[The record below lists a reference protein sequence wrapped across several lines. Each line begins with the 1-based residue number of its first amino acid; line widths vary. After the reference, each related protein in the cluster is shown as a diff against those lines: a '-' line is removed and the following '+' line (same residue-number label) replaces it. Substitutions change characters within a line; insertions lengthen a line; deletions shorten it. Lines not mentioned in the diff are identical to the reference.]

1 MAFQGSLKEI
11 PLPDIIQLVSVSGK
25 TGVFVLEKS
34 DERGEIYL
42 RDGQIIHAVYDNLQG
57 EEAIY
62 ALAIWPEGDFHFQP
76 GVEADTSSIQ
86 KSNTNLLMEAARR
99 LDEWKILR
107 KKIPSELMVP
117 HVVYK
122 PDWQKQVIFSPHEWS
137 IITQVDGRRNIA
149 EIARTLNWG
158 TFDVAKLLYGLIT
171 QQLIELK
178 PKEESQ

>member
-1 MAFQGSLKEI
+1 
-11 PLPDIIQLVSVSGK
+11 
-25 TGVFVLEKS
+25 
-34 DERGEIYL
+34 
-42 RDGQIIHAVYDNLQG
+42 
-57 EEAIY
+57 
-62 ALAIWPEGDFHFQP
+62 
-76 GVEADTSSIQ
+76 
-86 KSNTNLLMEAARR
+86 
-99 LDEWKILR
+99 
-107 KKIPSELMVP
+107 MVP